1 MAKILKEK
9 GFNDLLLGQKLCKQ
23 CMTEQE
29 KINKP
34 PENENTTE
42 IIETESSQD
51 ELVSDN
57 DFLQYESP
65 KKKLNAILKSIIVS
79 PVNIQGVALHN
90 CASNATGKLQKV
102 LNAYKENISAA
113 YVSVKV
119 KQWPKIQLIMFM
131 LYMMMNTADTFPQ
144 KKIMQACRKVFT
156 NKSTKAISFVQST

>member
-113 YVSVKV
+113 YVSDIEIEE
-119 KQWPKIQLIMFM
+119 PPP
-131 LYMMMNTADTFPQ
+131 LYDRDNQ
-144 KKIMQACRKVFT
+144 E
-156 NKSTKAISFVQST
+156 